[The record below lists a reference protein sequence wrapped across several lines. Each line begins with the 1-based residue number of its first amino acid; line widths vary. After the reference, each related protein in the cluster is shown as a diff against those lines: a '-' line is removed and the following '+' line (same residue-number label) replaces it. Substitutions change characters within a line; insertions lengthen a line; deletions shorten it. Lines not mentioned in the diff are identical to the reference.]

1 MHHTSSSRFRI
12 SITTSNTRQL
22 LMAQLKRL
30 LGLIAE
36 PICHAHIKTNLLS
49 HRHSGIKVGSTL
61 EFLLKPCIIIELG
74 KQG

>member
-1 MHHTSSSRFRI
+1 
-12 SITTSNTRQL
+12 
-22 LMAQLKRL
+22 
-30 LGLIAE
+30 
-36 PICHAHIKTNLLS
+36 LS